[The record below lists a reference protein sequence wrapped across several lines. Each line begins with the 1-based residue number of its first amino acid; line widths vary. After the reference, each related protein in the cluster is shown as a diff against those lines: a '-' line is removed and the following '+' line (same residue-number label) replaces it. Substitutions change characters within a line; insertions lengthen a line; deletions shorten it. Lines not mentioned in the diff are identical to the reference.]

1 MQVFIKFSVGLDA
14 VELLKQIDEL
24 GESIFTKYLLTSYVR
39 NVKTIAPMRHSF
51 LFFFN
56 HFWFLATFCNK
67 SKILDI
73 YSSSPIVV
81 PF

>member
-24 GESIFTKYLLTSYVR
+24 GESIFIKRLLTRHVR

-51 LFFFN
+51 LFLFLFFVF
-56 HFWFLATFCNK
+56 HF
-67 SKILDI
+67 
-73 YSSSPIVV
+73 
-81 PF
+81 